1 MFYKIPQLLF
11 QDFEEV
17 SGRNYSNSDTK
28 HVETLALIIGEES
41 GTNIIANGLIYP
53 DQDGHS
59 YHVTSKGSYEFHL
72 V

>member
-17 SGRNYSNSDTK
+17 SGRNFSNSNTK
-28 HVETLALIIGEES
+28 HIETLALIIGEES
-41 GTNIIANGLIYP
+41 GANIIVNGLIYP

-59 YHVTSKGSYEFHL
+59 NHVNSKGNYEFHL
-72 V
+72 